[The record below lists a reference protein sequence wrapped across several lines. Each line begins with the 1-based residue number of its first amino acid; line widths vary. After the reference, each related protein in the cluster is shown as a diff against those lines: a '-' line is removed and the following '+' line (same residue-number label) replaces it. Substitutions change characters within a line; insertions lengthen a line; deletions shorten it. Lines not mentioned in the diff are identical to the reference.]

1 MYRNCVGGVWGY
13 MSSAVPILKN
23 QMEKIMTNLMNIELS
38 VAN

>member
-1 MYRNCVGGVWGY
+1 MGIVWGY

-23 QMEKIMTNLMNIELS
+23 QMETIMANLMDIELS